1 MRHLLHILTRPR
13 DPLVQH
19 LMEWQLKDPE
29 IQVEIIELQPNETP
43 DYSTLVKKVFE
54 SDSVTVW

>member
-13 DPLVQH
+13 DPLVHQM
-19 LMEWQLKDPE
+19 MEWQLKDPE
-29 IQVEIIELQPNETP
+29 NQVEIIELQPNETP
-43 DYSTLVKKVFE
+43 DYPTLVKKVFE